1 MTLYV
6 DTSRIGMHGIG
17 RYSREVVSRLGL
29 EWTDLGHRLR
39 RPLPVDALN
48 PKRMSLSK
56 NDVVYAPGF
65 NAGITRATQL
75 LTIHDLIHLQVPSEG
90 SALKTLYYDRI
101 VKSAVRRAG
110 MVFTVSETSK
120 RHIVEWLNDASVEVV
135 NTGNGVSEAFTSE
148 GPEWSDLT
156 DYFVYVGNLREH
168 KNVEVIVD
176 ALALRPEFSLVM
188 VTADRTAAEHLL
200 ASRGLSGRTRVVS
213 GVGDEALAAIYRG
226 AVGLLMPSTHE
237 GFGLPAAEAVA
248 CGKPVAFWSGCE
260 SVEEILRAGTGVSVG
275 AARSAGEWSDALTQ
289 LSSDS
294 PAPRRDAA
302 HPWRWQ
308 RVADIVEST
317 LVARR

>member
-17 RYSREVVSRLGL
+17 RYSREVVSRLDL

-39 RPLPVDALN
+39 KPLPIDAVN
-48 PKRMSLSK
+48 PKRMSLSR

-101 VKSAVRRAG
+101 VKPAVRKAG
-110 MVFTVSETSK
+110 KVFTVSETSK
-120 RHIVEWLNDASVEVV
+120 QHIVEWLDATSVEVV
-135 NTGNGVSEAFTSE
+135 NAGNGVSEAFIAE
-148 GPEWSDLT
+148 GPRWTDLT

-188 VTADRTAAEHLL
+188 VTADRSAAEQLL
-200 ASRGLSGRTRVVS
+200 ASRRLTGRARVVS
-213 GVGDEALAAIYRG
+213 GIGDEALATIYRG
-226 AVGLLMPSTHE
+226 AIGLLMPSTHE

-248 CGKPVAFWSGCE
+248 CGRPVAFWAGCE
-260 SVEEILRAGTGVSVG
+260 SVEEILRAGTGVSVRDAKSVDG
-275 AARSAGEWSDALTQ
+275 WSDALTR
-289 LSSDS
+289 LSSVS
-294 PAPRRDAA
+294 SAPRSDAA
-302 HPWRWQ
+302 PPWTWHA
-308 RVADIVEST
+308 VAENVKST
-317 LVARR
+317 LVGY